1 MLDPAGPFAEP
12 VTTLAWGLFAMAAVV
27 CVVVG
32 VALAVSFWGPERWR
46 ALLRGER
53 AVLAGGL
60 VFPLVVLTAL
70 LVWGLT
76 LTAGL
81 TRPAE
86 DELRVRVTGHQWWW
100 RVQYLSGPAA
110 GVTEANEVHIP
121 VGRPVTVELLSQD
134 VIHSFWVP
142 RLSGKLDMI
151 PGRRNRLRI
160 QADAPGVYR
169 GQCAEY
175 CGGAHALMALVVVAR
190 PEAEHRAW
198 AAARVRP
205 AAEPVA
211 ADARRGR
218 DLFQTEGCPL
228 CHAVRGTPAGGQA
241 GPDLTHV
248 ASRGAL
254 AAGVLPVNRAG
265 FGAWITGNQRIKP
278 QNRMPEYRLSGEELQ
293 ALTAYLEG
301 LT

>member
-1 MLDPAGPFAEP
+1 MLDPAGPFAAP
-12 VTTLAWGLFAMAAVV
+12 VAHLSWGLFLMAAVV
-27 CVVVG
+27 FAVVI
-32 VALAVSFWGPERWR
+32 VALAVALFGPERWR
-46 ALLRGER
+46 SRLRGER
-53 AVLAGGL
+53 AVLGGGL
-60 VFPLVVLTAL
+60 AFPLVVLTVL
-70 LVWGLT
+70 LVWGLS

-86 DELRVRVTGHQWWW
+86 DPLKVRLTGHQWWW
-100 RVQYLSGPAA
+100 RVDYLSGPAA
-110 GVTEANEVHIP
+110 GVSEANEIHIP

-142 RLSGKLDMI
+142 QLSGKLDMI

-190 PEAEHRAW
+190 PEAEHRVW

-205 AAEPVA
+205 AAEPA
-211 ADARRGR
+211 EPEARRGR
-218 DLFQTEGCPL
+218 DLFQQQGCPL

-248 ASRGAL
+248 ASRRSL
-254 AAGVLPVNRAG
+254 AAGVLPNERG
-265 FGAWITGNQRIKP
+265 SYGAWIAGNQRIKP
-278 QNRMPEYRLSGEELQ
+278 QNRMPEYRLTPDELT